1 MIRFI
6 CPKSQFSDTNNLFE
20 GDSLEREIERLT
32 TEKTPIESVSPPIY
46 TENKDG
52 VLPQHDIRTDR
63 WEVALEA
70 MDSVAASYRAKRDD
84 YIKKKEEGSNGSND
98 LSGLTPESAHTDK
111 QAGGTPTE

>member
-1 MIRFI
+1 MIRFK
-6 CPKSQFSDTNNLFE
+6 CPKSQISDTKNLFE
-20 GDSLEREIERLT
+20 GESLEREIERLT

-46 TENKDG
+46 TENKEG
-52 VLPQHDIRTDR
+52 VLPQYDIRTDR
-63 WEVALEA
+63 WDIAMEA

-98 LSGLTPESAHTDK
+98 LSGLTPEPALADK